1 MRLLPF
7 LAAFALCVAK
17 PTFQDELRAK
27 AGRPTAPRE
36 AQPPSPSNAFG
47 GGGAAPAR
55 GGGAPLAA
63 AAAPPGSPFV
73 LPSDDASLR
82 QRVAQ
87 AFADVAR
94 QVHGD
99 GEGVAMTGADLPGVL
114 AAVFNP
120 AATAL
125 SGDEEAEMARLCG
138 RWVVR
143 AGFGG
148 EVGAAKPLPLAILQ
162 QHSATGF
169 LREAAPRLLAIRAQA
184 RAAAK
189 EAAERELAGEPAAEG
204 GGAPPV

>member
-1 MRLLPF
+1 MHLLHY
-7 LAAFALCVAK
+7 LAALALCLAK

-36 AQPPSPSNAFG
+36 A
-47 GGGAAPAR
+47 GAALAR

-162 QHSATGF
+162 QHAAMGF
-169 LREAAPRLLAIRAQA
+169 LREAAPPLLAIRARA

-204 GGAPPV
+204 GEVLLPE